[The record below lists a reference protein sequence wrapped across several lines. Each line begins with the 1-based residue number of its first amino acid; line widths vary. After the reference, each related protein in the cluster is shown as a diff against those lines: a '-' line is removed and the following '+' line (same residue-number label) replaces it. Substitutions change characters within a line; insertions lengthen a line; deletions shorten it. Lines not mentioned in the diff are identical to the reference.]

1 MCASDFR
8 SGVSNATPHD
18 GLLFAFAFS
27 CQQRRAARK
36 REQVRSTKKKKDP
49 RRALPRC
56 WRPVLRLDQDHC
68 LRQKKL
74 KVLSSGTADDVD
86 GWYRWVLPPELAGT
100 NSRNPPV
107 FDGKT
112 AKENSFPL
120 NQSVGTEIMNRGW
133 SETMAKDWYR
143 KPTSPPKGSKPLVNQ
158 GLKWLINMIGDSGSH
173 FGTCW
178 AKTRSRLWQF
188 LIYHSHSC
196 FQVLRWLPSKFHADY
211 TYHNDP
217 DKLTKLLHFVSR

>member
-1 MCASDFR
+1 
-8 SGVSNATPHD
+8 
-18 GLLFAFAFS
+18 
-27 CQQRRAARK
+27 
-36 REQVRSTKKKKDP
+36 
-49 RRALPRC
+49 
-56 WRPVLRLDQDHC
+56 
-68 LRQKKL
+68 
-74 KVLSSGTADDVD
+74 
-86 GWYRWVLPPELAGT
+86 
-100 NSRNPPV
+100 
-107 FDGKT
+107 
-112 AKENSFPL
+112 L

-143 KPTSPPKGSKPLVNQ
+143 KP
-158 GLKWLINMIGDSGSH
+158 IGDSGSH